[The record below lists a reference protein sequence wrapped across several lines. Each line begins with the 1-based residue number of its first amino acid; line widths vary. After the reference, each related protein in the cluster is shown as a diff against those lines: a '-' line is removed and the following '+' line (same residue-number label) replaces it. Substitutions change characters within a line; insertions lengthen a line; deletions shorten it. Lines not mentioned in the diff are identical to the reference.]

1 MSLRR
6 LFSVIVFAAIG
17 AALLTPS
24 DQAAAPTLAKRA
36 AAGFFP
42 GGPYFA
48 LGCGFSHRNNDD
60 PIVFPR
66 QPGRSHNHTYIGNRL
81 VDASSTPASLIG
93 EPTSCESDS
102 DSSTYWVPTLYIG
115 SEPILPLVGIVYY
128 VRRTSEPAAPL
139 PAGLKMVAG
148 DANARRAQAKGIV
161 AWSCGGVGGTPRY
174 SVVPACSE
182 DRLLQLQVNF
192 PNCWNGKAVDSSDH
206 KRHMAYASG
215 GRCPASHPVAVS
227 TIALILLYPP
237 VPARAQVASGR
248 FAAHADFINGW
259 DQEEL
264 ARLVAGR
271 NY

>member
-6 LFSVIVFAAIG
+6 LFSVIVLAAIG
-17 AALLTPS
+17 AALLAPPDRS
-24 DQAAAPTLAKRA
+24 AAPNLAARA
-36 AAGFFP
+36 VASGFP

-66 QPGRSHNHTYIGNRL
+66 QPGRSHNHTYIGNRS
-81 VDASSTPASLIG
+81 VDASSTPASLLG
-93 EPTSCESDS
+93 GATTCESDS
-102 DSSTYWVPTLYIG
+102 DSSTYWVPTLYVG
-115 SEPILPLVGIVYY
+115 SQPILPMVGIVYY
-128 VRRTSEPAAPL
+128 VRRTSMPAAPL

-148 DANARRAQAKGIV
+148 NADARRAQAKGIV

-174 SVVPACSE
+174 AAVPACSE
-182 DRLLQLQVNF
+182 DQLLQLQVHF
-192 PNCWNGKAVDSSDH
+192 PNCWNGKSVDSADH

-237 VPARAQVASGR
+237 ASARAQVASGR
-248 FAAHADFINGW
+248 FGAHADFINGW

-264 ARLVAGR
+264 SKLVAGR